1 MNSEQKLCYSAFH
14 STCFRCPL
22 SDYPVNFTHLTVIPF
37 QLNAFQGLNMQ
48 KLCGFIVPLRV
59 LRGICPFMH
68 MNNPSSYRIDQISDD
83 PDSPQLCS
91 ASRLQKPLAIRE
103 AAAI

>member
-1 MNSEQKLCYSAFH
+1 
-14 STCFRCPL
+14 
-22 SDYPVNFTHLTVIPF
+22 
-37 QLNAFQGLNMQ
+37 MQ
-48 KLCGFIVPLRV
+48 KICVFIVPLRV

-68 MNNPSSYRIDQISDD
+68 MNNPSSYRIDQISDN
-83 PDSPQLCS
+83 PDSPQLGS